1 MSLTIADVIEKLK
14 IPGTR
19 FSGAD
24 WREGWPDR
32 FYVNNEIVFN
42 SDLKKV
48 SPEEVAAYSEVTK
61 KFFGVTF
68 ERVPD
73 GRVIWKC
80 PYVWGEDGYKRAG
93 TVGPEGQVIREDTWS
108 SDFYVN

>member
-61 KFFGVTF
+61 KVYRGQMAAFQRDGV
-68 ERVPD
+68 
-73 GRVIWKC
+73 
-80 PYVWGEDGYKRAG
+80 AMQS
-93 TVGPEGQVIREDTWS
+93 VGQGMRIDQSDTQATQ
-108 SDFYVN
+108 